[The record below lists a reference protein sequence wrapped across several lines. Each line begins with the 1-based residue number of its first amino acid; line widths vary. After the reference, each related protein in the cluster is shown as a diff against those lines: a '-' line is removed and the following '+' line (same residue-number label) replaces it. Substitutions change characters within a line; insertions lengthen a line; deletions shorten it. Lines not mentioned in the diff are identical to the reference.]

1 MSPTD
6 AEERP
11 GPSTDAEGKMS
22 RREMCKTSI
31 AAASV
36 LAASSAVVSA
46 APDEKP
52 EPTFRQD
59 GDDLV
64 VTTTLTVNISPHV
77 VLTEQEFNPTEV
89 HLSCCVVQASELAG
103 GRKKKI
109 EVEWR
114 LARHKKGEETY
125 RVEACTIT
133 LQTPELKRAV
143 HELQEL
149 MRLVARASLD
159 PQSIGRSPLPR

>member
-1 MSPTD
+1 MSQTD

-11 GPSTDAEGKMS
+11 GLSTDTEGKMS

-46 APDEKP
+46 AADEKP
-52 EPTFRQD
+52 ELTFRQD

-64 VTTTLTVNISPHV
+64 VTTTLRVNNSPHV
-77 VLTEQEFNPTEV
+77 VLTDFAIMQPKNEV
-89 HLSCCVVQASELAG
+89 HLSCSVIQNRDLLVRS
-103 GRKKKI
+103 RKEI

-114 LARHKKGEETY
+114 LPRHKKGDESY
-125 RVEACTIT
+125 RVESWPIT
-133 LQTPELKRAV
+133 PGTGELEQAIPK
-143 HELQEL
+143 LQEL
-149 MRLVARASLD
+149 MRAGQEFKGKQRD
-159 PQSIGRSPLPR
+159 

>member
-1 MSPTD
+1 MSQTD

-11 GPSTDAEGKMS
+11 GPSTDTEGKMS

-46 APDEKP
+46 AADEKP
-52 EPTFRQD
+52 ELTFRQD

-64 VTTTLTVNISPHV
+64 VTTTLTVNDNYGPHV

-89 HLSCCVVQASELAG
+89 DLSCCVVQASELIAG
-103 GRKKKI
+103 RGKKKI

-133 LQTPELKRAV
+133 LQTPELKRAI

-149 MRLVARASLD
+149 MKLVLNQA
-159 PQSIGRSPLPR
+159 